1 MPKPV
6 FLWGD
11 TPLLLLGLES
21 VLANNGYDVKRRSL
35 QKDNPANDRLRQTP
49 AIVILQLGKQ
59 GGACQSII
67 QRFLKSFPQSKL
79 LLVGKERDQKRIKTF
94 FKAGIRGYAL
104 PSLPPEYLLRA
115 LQQIERNK
123 PFIDPQ
129 LSEEWTQYAIGV
141 KPAEL
146 KLTRREKEV
155 LQLIVEEYTT
165 KEIAVKLFISQCT
178 AETHR
183 LNIIHK
189 LGVRN
194 TAGVVREAIRL
205 GWCA

>member
-21 VLANNGYDVKRRSL
+21 VLTNSGYDVKRRSL
-35 QKDNPANDRLRQTP
+35 QKDNPANERLRQTS

-59 GGACQSII
+59 QGSCQSVI
-67 QRFLKSFPQSKL
+67 QRFLKSFSQSKL
-79 LLVGKERDQKRIKTF
+79 LLISKEKEQKRIKAF

-104 PSLPPEYLLRA
+104 ASLPPEHLLRA
-115 LQQIERNK
+115 IQQLERNQ

-129 LSEEWTQYAIGV
+129 LSEQWTQYAIGM
-141 KPAEL
+141 KPATL

-165 KEIAVKLFISQCT
+165 KEIAAKLFISQCT

>member
-21 VLANNGYDVKRRSL
+21 VLANSGYDVKRRSL
-35 QKDNPANDRLRQTP
+35 QKDNPSNDRLRQTP
-49 AIVILQLGKQ
+49 ALVILQLGKQ
-59 GGACQSII
+59 QGACQSVI
-67 QRFLKSFPQSKL
+67 QRFLKTFPQSKL
-79 LLVGKERDQKRIKTF
+79 LLISKEKDQKRIKAF

-104 PSLPPEYLLRA
+104 ASLPPDHLLRA
-115 LQQIERNK
+115 IQQIERNQA
-123 PFIDPQ
+123 FVDPQ
-129 LSEEWTQYAIGV
+129 LSEEWTQHAMGV
-141 KPAEL
+141 KPASL

-165 KEIAVKLFISQCT
+165 REIAEKLFISQCT